1 MNFLKGLLNRKT
13 ISVDSPNAFPT
24 TGIKVVAAALTPLA
38 VSPSILLVKPPS
50 NDKTLTNIVIT
61 TPKTQIMLDFKK
73 FANLPI

>member
-1 MNFLKGLLNRKT
+1 MNFLKELLNRKT
-13 ISVDSPNAFPT
+13 ISVDSPKAFPT
-24 TGIKVVAAALTPLA
+24 TGIKVVVAALTPFA

-50 NDKTLTNIVIT
+50 SDKTLTNIVIT